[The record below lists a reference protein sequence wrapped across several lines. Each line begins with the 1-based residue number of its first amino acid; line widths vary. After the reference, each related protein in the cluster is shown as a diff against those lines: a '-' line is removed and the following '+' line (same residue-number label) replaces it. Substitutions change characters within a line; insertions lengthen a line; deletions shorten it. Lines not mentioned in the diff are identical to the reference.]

1 MKTKILEINPKR
13 IDLAKIKI
21 AAEEIKKG
29 NLVAFPTETVYGLGA
44 DVLNEKAVAK
54 IFKAKGRPFN
64 DPLIVHIADVK
75 ELNRLSKHVPPV
87 ALKLAKVFWP
97 GPLTL
102 VLKKSELVSDIITAD
117 LDTVAIRMPADNIA
131 LSLIREA
138 QTPIVAPSANIFGR
152 TSPTNAQHVEDDLGG
167 KIEMIIDGGKT
178 KVGVE
183 STVLEITAKP
193 VQMLRAGGV
202 SVEQLKEVIGQVKI
216 GEELERVF
224 RSPGMLNSHYSPRAR
239 LILVEERE
247 EAQVREVFRLA
258 LEYKVQGFKVGIMAK
273 EENQSKYN
281 GFQVKVIG
289 KGSELNICATNLFST
304 LRSFDKEGFE
314 IIIAEGLEE
323 QGLGLAIME
332 RLRKAAVPK
341 YEC

>member
-54 IFKAKGRPFN
+54 IFQAKGRPFN

-102 VLKKSELVSDIITAD
+102 VLKKSELVSDIITAS

-152 TSPTNAQHVEDDLGG
+152 TSPTNAQHVEDDLSG

-193 VQMLRAGGV
+193 IQMLRAGGV

>member
-1 MKTKILEINPKR
+1 
-13 IDLAKIKI
+13 
-21 AAEEIKKG
+21 
-29 NLVAFPTETVYGLGA
+29 
-44 DVLNEKAVAK
+44 
-54 IFKAKGRPFN
+54 
-64 DPLIVHIADVK
+64 
-75 ELNRLSKHVPPV
+75 
-87 ALKLAKVFWP
+87 
-97 GPLTL
+97 
-102 VLKKSELVSDIITAD
+102 
-117 LDTVAIRMPADNIA
+117 
-131 LSLIREA
+131 
-138 QTPIVAPSANIFGR
+138 
-152 TSPTNAQHVEDDLGG
+152 
-167 KIEMIIDGGKT
+167 MIIDGGKT

-216 GEELERVF
+216 GEKLERGF

>member
-44 DVLNEKAVAK
+44 DAINEKAVAK
-54 IFKAKGRPFN
+54 IFQAKGRPFN

-87 ALKLAKVFWP
+87 VLKLAKVFWP

-183 STVLEITAKP
+183 STVLDITAKP
-193 VQMLRAGGV
+193 VQVLRAGGV

-216 GEELERVF
+216 GEELKRGF

-273 EENQSKYN
+273 EENQNKYN

-332 RLRKAAVPK
+332 RLRKAAVSK

>member
-13 IDLAKIKI
+13 IDFAKIKI

-44 DVLNEKAVAK
+44 DALNEKAVGK
-54 IFKAKGRPFN
+54 IFQAKGRPFN
-64 DPLIVHIADVK
+64 DPLIAHIADIK
-75 ELNRLSKHVPPV
+75 ELYRLSKQVPPV

-97 GPLTL
+97 GALTL
-102 VLKKSELVSDIITAD
+102 VLKKSELISDIVTAG
-117 LDTVAIRMPADNIA
+117 LDTIAIRIPADKIA

-138 QTPIVAPSANIFGR
+138 KTPIVAPSANLFGR
-152 TSPTNAQHVEDDLGG
+152 TSPTTAQHVADDLDG

-183 STVLEITAKP
+183 STVLDITAKP
-193 VQMLRAGGV
+193 IQVLRAGGI
-202 SVEQLKEVIGQVKI
+202 SVEKLKEVIGQVKI
-216 GEELERVF
+216 SKELEEGF
-224 RSPGMLNSHYSPRAR
+224 RSPGMLNSHYSPQAK
-239 LILVEERE
+239 LILVEEKGESEVE
-247 EAQVREVFRLA
+247 EVRQLA
-258 LEYKVQGFKVGIMAK
+258 SEYKAKGFKVGIMAK
-273 EENQSKYN
+273 EENQNKYN
-281 GFQVKVIG
+281 GFEVKVIG
-289 KGSELNICATNLFST
+289 KGTELEICAANLFAI

>member
-13 IDLAKIKI
+13 IDLAQIKI

-54 IFKAKGRPFN
+54 IFQAKGRPFN

-75 ELNRLSKHVPPV
+75 ELNRLFKHVPPV
-87 ALKLAKVFWP
+87 ALKLAKAFWP

-102 VLKKSELVSDIITAD
+102 VLKKSELVSGIITAG
-117 LDTVAIRMPADNIA
+117 LDTVAVRMPAGNIA

-138 QTPIVAPSANIFGR
+138 KTPIAAPSANLFGR
-152 TSPTNAQHVEDDLGG
+152 TSPTTAQHVADDLGG

-183 STVLEITAKP
+183 STVLDITTRP
-193 VQMLRAGGV
+193 VQVLRAGGI
-202 SVEQLKEVIGQVKI
+202 SLEKLQKVIGQVKI
-216 GEELERVF
+216 SKELEEGF
-224 RSPGMLNSHYSPRAR
+224 RSPGMLNSHYSPQAR
-239 LILVEERE
+239 LILVEEKGESQVE
-247 EAQVREVFRLA
+247 EVRQLA
-258 LEYKVQGFKVGIMAK
+258 SEYKAQGFKVGIMAK
-273 EENQSKYN
+273 EENKDKYK
-281 GFQVKVIG
+281 GFEVKVIG
-289 KGSELNICATNLFST
+289 KGSELNICATNLFSI
-304 LRSFDKEGFE
+304 LRSFDKERFE
-314 IIIAEGLEE
+314 IIVAEGLEK

-341 YEC
+341 YGC

>member
-1 MKTKILEINPKR
+1 MKTKILKINPKK
-13 IDLAKIKI
+13 IDSAKIKI

-44 DVLNEKAVAK
+44 DAINEKAVAK
-54 IFKAKGRPFN
+54 IFQAKGRPFN

-75 ELNRLSKHVPPV
+75 ELNRLAKHVPQI
-87 ALKLAKVFWP
+87 ALKLAKIFWP

-102 VLKKSELVSDIITAD
+102 ILKKSELISDIITAG

-138 QTPIVAPSANIFGR
+138 QTPIVAPSANLFRRI
-152 TSPTNAQHVEDDLGG
+152 SPTTAQHVADDLDS

-183 STVLEITAKP
+183 STVLDITAKP
-193 VQMLRAGGV
+193 VQVLRAGGV

-216 GEELERVF
+216 GEELERGF

-273 EENQSKYN
+273 EENQNKYN

-304 LRSFDKEGFE
+304 LRSFDKEGFS

-323 QGLGLAIME
+323 KGLGLAIME
-332 RLRKAAVPK
+332 RLRKAAVSK
-341 YEC
+341 

>member
-13 IDLAKIKI
+13 IDLAQIKI

-54 IFKAKGRPFN
+54 IFQVKGRPFN

-87 ALKLAKVFWP
+87 ALKLAKAFWP

-102 VLKKSELVSDIITAD
+102 VLKKSELVSGIVTAD
-117 LDTVAIRMPADNIA
+117 LNTVAVRMPANNIA

-138 QTPIVAPSANIFGR
+138 KTPIAAPSANLFGR
-152 TSPTNAQHVEDDLGG
+152 TSPTIAQHVADDLGG

-183 STVLEITAKP
+183 STVLDTTTRP
-193 VQMLRAGGV
+193 VQVLRTGGI
-202 SVEQLKEVIGQVKI
+202 SLEKLQKVIGQVKI
-216 GEELERVF
+216 SKELEEGF
-224 RSPGMLNSHYSPRAR
+224 RSPGMLNSHYSPQAR
-239 LILVEERE
+239 LILVEEKGETQVE
-247 EAQVREVFRLA
+247 EVRQLA
-258 LEYKVQGFKVGIMAK
+258 SEYKAQGFKVGIMAK
-273 EENQSKYN
+273 EENQKKYN
-281 GFQVKVIG
+281 GFEVKVIG
-289 KGSELNICATNLFST
+289 KGTELEICAANLFST

-332 RLRKAAVPK
+332 RLRKAAAPK
-341 YEC
+341 

>member
-1 MKTKILEINPKR
+1 VKTKILKINPKR
-13 IDLAKIKI
+13 IDLTKIKI

-44 DVLNEKAVAK
+44 DAFNKKAVAK
-54 IFKAKGRPFN
+54 IFQAKGRPFN
-64 DPLIVHIADVK
+64 DPLIAHIADIK
-75 ELNRLSKHVPPV
+75 ELYRLSQKVPLV
-87 ALKLAKVFWP
+87 ALKLAKAFWP

-102 VLKKSELVSDIITAD
+102 VLKKSKLVSDIITAG
-117 LDTVAIRMPADNIA
+117 LDTVAVRMPADNIA

-138 QTPIVAPSANIFGR
+138 KTPIAAPSANIFGR
-152 TSPTNAQHVEDDLGG
+152 TSPTTAQHVVDDLDG

-183 STVLEITAKP
+183 STVLDVTVEP
-193 VQMLRAGGV
+193 VQVLRAGGI
-202 SVEQLKEVIGQVKI
+202 SVEKLKEVIGQVKI
-216 GEELERVF
+216 SKELEEGF
-224 RSPGMLNSHYSPRAR
+224 RSPGMLNSHYSPQAR

-273 EENQSKYN
+273 EENQNKYN
-281 GFQVKVIG
+281 GFEVKIIG
-289 KGSELNICATNLFST
+289 KGTELEICAANLFAI
-304 LRSFDKEGFE
+304 LRSFDKERFE

-323 QGLGLAIME
+323 RGLGLAIME
-332 RLRKAAVPK
+332 RLKKAAAPK

>member
-1 MKTKILEINPKR
+1 MKTKILKINPKK

-44 DVLNEKAVAK
+44 DALNEKAVEK
-54 IFKAKGRPFN
+54 IFQAKGRPFN
-64 DPLIVHIADVK
+64 DPLIAHIADMK
-75 ELNRLSKHVPPV
+75 ELHRLSKQVPPV
-87 ALKLAKVFWP
+87 ALKLAKAFWP

-102 VLKKSELVSDIITAD
+102 VLKKSKLVSGIITAG

-131 LSLIREA
+131 LSVIREA
-138 QTPIVAPSANIFGR
+138 KTPIVAPSANLFGK
-152 TSPTNAQHVEDDLGG
+152 TSPTTAQHVADDLDS

-183 STVLEITAKP
+183 STVLDLTTKP
-193 VQMLRAGGV
+193 VQVLRAGGI
-202 SVEQLKEVIGQVKI
+202 SVEKLKEVIGQVKI
-216 GEELERVF
+216 SEELERGF
-224 RSPGMLNSHYSPRAR
+224 RSPGMLNSHYSPQAR
-239 LILVEERE
+239 LILVEEKG
-247 EAQVREVFRLA
+247 EAQAKKVFRLA
-258 LEYKVQGFKVGIMAK
+258 SEYKAQGFKVGIMAK
-273 EENQSKYN
+273 GENQSKYN
-281 GFQVKVIG
+281 GFEVKVIG
-289 KGSELNICATNLFST
+289 KGTELETCAANLFAV

-332 RLRKAAVPK
+332 RLRKAAAPK
-341 YEC
+341 

>member
-1 MKTKILEINPKR
+1 MKTKILEINPQK

-44 DVLNEKAVAK
+44 DAINEKAVAK

-64 DPLIVHIADVK
+64 DPLIAHIADIE
-75 ELNRLSKHVPPV
+75 ELYRLSKQVPPV
-87 ALKLAKVFWP
+87 ALKLAKAFWP

-102 VLKKSELVSDIITAD
+102 VLKKSELVSGIVTAG
-117 LDTVAIRMPADNIA
+117 LDTVAVRMPADNIA

-138 QTPIVAPSANIFGR
+138 KTPIAAPSANLFGR
-152 TSPTNAQHVEDDLGG
+152 TSPTTAQHVADDLGG

-183 STVLEITAKP
+183 STVLDITVEP
-193 VQMLRAGGV
+193 VRVLRAGGI
-202 SVEQLKEVIGQVKI
+202 SVEKLKEVVGQVKI
-216 GEELERVF
+216 SKELEEGF
-224 RSPGMLNSHYSPRAR
+224 RSPGMLNSHYSPQAK
-239 LILVEERE
+239 LILVEKKGD
-247 EAQVREVFRLA
+247 AQVEEISRLA
-258 LEYKVQGFKVGIMAK
+258 SKYIAQGLKVGIMAK
-273 EENQSKYN
+273 EENQNKYN
-281 GFQVKVIG
+281 GFKVKIIG
-289 KGSELNICATNLFST
+289 KGTELEICAANLFAI

-323 QGLGLAIME
+323 HDLGLAIME
-332 RLRKAAVPK
+332 RLRKASIPK
-341 YEC
+341 

>member
-1 MKTKILEINPKR
+1 MKTKILEINSKR
-13 IDLAKIKI
+13 IDLTKIKI

-44 DVLNEKAVAK
+44 DALNEKAVAK
-54 IFKAKGRPFN
+54 IFQAKGRPFN
-64 DPLIVHIADVK
+64 DPLIAHIADIK
-75 ELNRLSKHVPPV
+75 ELYRLSKQVPPV
-87 ALKLAKVFWP
+87 ALKLAKAFWP

-102 VLKKSELVSDIITAD
+102 VLRKSELVSGIVTAG
-117 LDTVAIRMPADNIA
+117 LDTVAVRMPADNIA

-138 QTPIVAPSANIFGR
+138 ETPIAAPSANLFGR
-152 TSPTNAQHVEDDLGG
+152 TSPTTAQHVADDLDG

-183 STVLEITAKP
+183 STVLDITTRP
-193 VQMLRAGGV
+193 VQLLRAGGI
-202 SVEQLKEVIGQVKI
+202 SVEKLKEVIGQVKI
-216 GEELERVF
+216 SKELEEGF
-224 RSPGMLNSHYSPRAR
+224 RSPGMLNSHYSPQAK
-239 LILVEERE
+239 LILVEKKGD
-247 EAQVREVFRLA
+247 AQVEKIRRLA
-258 LEYKVQGFKVGIMAK
+258 SEYKEQGFKVGIMAK
-273 EENQSKYN
+273 EENQKKYN
-281 GFQVKVIG
+281 GFEVKVIG
-289 KGSELNICATNLFST
+289 KGTELEICAANLFST

>member
-21 AAEEIKKG
+21 AAKEIKKG

-102 VLKKSELVSDIITAD
+102 VLKKSELVSDIITAG

-216 GEELERVF
+216 GEKLERGF